1 MFVNVTQV
9 LPEGRN
15 QAIEVNA
22 DEIEEVRPEGNH
34 LMLLMQS
41 GHSIEIA
48 ETKEQWDRLRQEP

>member
-34 LMLLMQS
+34 LLLLMQS

-48 ETKEQWDRLRQEP
+48 ETKEPWDRLRQEP

>member
-34 LMLLMQS
+34 LLAD
-41 GHSIEIA
+41 A
-48 ETKEQWDRLRQEP
+48 ERSLD